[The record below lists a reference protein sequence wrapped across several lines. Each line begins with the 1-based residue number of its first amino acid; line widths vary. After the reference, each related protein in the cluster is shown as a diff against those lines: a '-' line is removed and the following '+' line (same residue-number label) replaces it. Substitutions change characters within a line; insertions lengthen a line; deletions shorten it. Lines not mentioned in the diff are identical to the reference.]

1 MRASIHLPR
10 LTDTFMFHGW
20 VMYRHLKEQ
29 KLALFT
35 SLGTKGNF
43 WKELVDFKV
52 TRPEAALESR
62 LDCALYVGLVGIK
75 DAGPTGMRSPT
86 TTQRDNN
93 PSPTAPAH

>member
-35 SLGTKGNF
+35 SLGTKGNSR
-43 WKELVDFKV
+43 KELVDFKV
-52 TRPEAALESR
+52 TRPEAAPESGR
-62 LDCALYVGLVGIK
+62 DCALYVGLFGIK
-75 DAGPTGMRSPT
+75 DAGATWMRSPT
-86 TTQRDNN
+86 TMRRDKN
-93 PSPTAPAH
+93 PSPAAPAH

>member
-35 SLGTKGNF
+35 SLGTKGI
-43 WKELVDFKV
+43 
-52 TRPEAALESR
+52 PERSWLTSR
-62 LDCALYVGLVGIK
+62 LPGQERRRNLDATVRFMLVSLEKKTLERPG
-75 DAGPTGMRSPT
+75 
-86 TTQRDNN
+86 
-93 PSPTAPAH
+93 